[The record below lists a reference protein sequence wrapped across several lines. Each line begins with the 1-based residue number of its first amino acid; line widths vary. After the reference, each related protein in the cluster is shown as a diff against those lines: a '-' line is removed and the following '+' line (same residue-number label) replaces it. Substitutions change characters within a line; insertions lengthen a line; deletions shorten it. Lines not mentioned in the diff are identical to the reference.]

1 MVHVRKTK
9 KLKTASPKKAFK
21 LQKRDQ
27 RSERSRKQTP
37 PVKMP
42 SDRVLRARKANSS
55 ICRHLLMG
63 FVGRPPKRLFTPEI
77 KRKLKDWLV
86 KRRRN
91 PYPTREEKQALAK
104 ETGLEYSQICNWF
117 ANWRRKLK
125 NAEAAEDPAES
136 DISMDSEPRVTS
148 SWGRRI
154 LIYNNVAARNAE
166 KIPIDCQTVLLED
179 SDQEMELSCSRLTNY
194 SDSYN
199 PTVIDHCY
207 SMAPLLVNEL
217 DKNGNYCSNSARDWI
232 WSAGDVKRSDW
243 HRKSNNTEMEDA
255 DTPHREAEIEAA
267 VVLATLG
274 TA

>member
-1 MVHVRKTK
+1 MVHVRRTK
-9 KLKTASPKKAFK
+9 RAKPASAKKASS
-21 LQKRDQ
+21 QPRGEQ
-27 RSERSRKQTP
+27 RLRKQP
-37 PVKMP
+37 PSPLRMP

-91 PYPTREEKQALAK
+91 PYPTREEKQALAR

-136 DISMDSEPRVTS
+136 DISMDSEPRVIS

-166 KIPIDCQTVLLED
+166 KIPVNCGTALLED
-179 SDQEMELSCSRLTNY
+179 SDQEMELSCGRLTSS

-207 SMAPLLVNEL
+207 SMTPMMVSEM
-217 DKNGNYCSNSARDWI
+217 DKNGNYCRSNSNKQWI
-232 WSAGDVKRSDW
+232 WNLQDADKTRPNSD
-243 HRKSNNTEMEDA
+243 TEMEDA
-255 DTPHREAEIEAA
+255 EAPHREAEIEAA